1 MTIKKLAK
9 KFDKF
14 SVAVTGSKG
23 SGKDVLFGNVIQA
36 RKTAYIANLDYTK
49 DKRFIPLNLEDF
61 NVKNDYRNFISGQF
75 NRYVYPY
82 PDGLDIY
89 ISDAGVYFPSQ
100 FNGELNRDYKHFP
113 TYFALSRQISDTAIH
128 YNCQAYGRVWDKIR
142 EQCDWYLRCNWC
154 KFIGGLVIMSITEF
168 DKAESCQN
176 RVKPQKLTRVGLLS
190 NKREKLNESIARDQF
205 QNTYGY
211 VRNRLLIFWN
221 KSKHDTRRF
230 REVLEN
236 GKE

>member
-9 KFDKF
+9 RFEKY

-23 SGKDVLFGNVIQA
+23 SGKDVLFGNVIQS
-36 RKTAYIANLDYTK
+36 RKKPYISNLDYTA
-49 DKRFIPLNLEDF
+49 DQRLIPLNLTDF
-61 NVKNDYRNFISGQF
+61 QVNNSYKNFISGQLNKYLF
-75 NRYVYPY
+75 PY
-82 PDGLDIY
+82 PDGIDIY

-100 FNGELNRDYKHFP
+100 YNGELNRDYKDFP

-128 YNCQAYGRVWDKIR
+128 YNTQAYGRVWDKIR
-142 EQCDWYLRCNWC
+142 EQCDWYIRCNWC
-154 KFIGGLVIMSITEF
+154 KFIGKLVIMSITEY

-176 RVKPQKLTRVGLLS
+176 RVKPQKLTRVGVLS
-190 NKREKLNESIARDQF
+190 NRREKLNESIARDQY
-205 QNTYGY
+205 QNTYGL
-211 VRNRLLIFWN
+211 VRNRLLVFIN

-236 GKE
+236 GK